1 MGKEDRVENSE
12 AVLMM
17 GLDGIEEGRS
27 HEGRTSEAKAS
38 EAKKY
43 DAKKP
48 TNEFEKKPDLAKTPA
63 TKGANDNPKTPAT
76 KDATTKTLATKS
88 AQDAQGTNDDPKGTK
103 GHIKEDAKIAPRLNA
118 RALVLSSSLYLL
130 GLGCLLGYAYLDRG
144 SALRLATYVLN
155 YLVGGF
161 ALFLVL
167 LANVYGM
174 SALTPSNI
182 RGNSKLLVGLRLSAG
197 KFRLLAY
204 LLITIEVIVLIKLG
218 GFSLLPFL
226 VGSSMGSIC
235 SIIYLVSA
243 PAQRSA
249 P

>member
-27 HEGRTSEAKAS
+27 HEGRAS

-43 DAKKP
+43 DAKKS
-48 TNEFEKKPDLAKTPA
+48 TNEFEKKPSLAKIPA

-76 KDATTKTLATKS
+76 KDATAKSIATKS